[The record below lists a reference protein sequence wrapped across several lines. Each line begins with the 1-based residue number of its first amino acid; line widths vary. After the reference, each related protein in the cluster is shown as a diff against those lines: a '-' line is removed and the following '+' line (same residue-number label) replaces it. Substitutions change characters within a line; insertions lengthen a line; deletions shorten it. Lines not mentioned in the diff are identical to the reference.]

1 MSGPVYVAQSDEQP
15 NRCDVSMRLRGLT
28 PAQAQH
34 VADALAPL
42 ARQFGGTLNVTDL
55 IDKGDHSLHV
65 GRRKIV

>member
-1 MSGPVYVAQSDEQP
+1 VSGPVYVVESDAQP
-15 NRCDVSMRLRGLT
+15 NRCDVSLRLRGLT
-28 PAQAQH
+28 PAQAQQ

-42 ARQFGGTLNVTDL
+42 ARQFGGALNITDL